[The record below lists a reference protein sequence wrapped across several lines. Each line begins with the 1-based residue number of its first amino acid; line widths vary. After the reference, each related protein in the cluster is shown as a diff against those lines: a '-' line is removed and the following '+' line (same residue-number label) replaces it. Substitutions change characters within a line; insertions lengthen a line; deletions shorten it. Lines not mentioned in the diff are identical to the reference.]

1 MSWGQR
7 GPDARVPR
15 AGVKNNHKLGG
26 LKPRNHPPPVLDAEG
41 LKSGSLWACSQRL
54 WDERVLGSL
63 LACGFMGKPGL
74 SSARRCPCNLPLSS
88 RGPLSCVSTR
98 CLLRTPVTGL
108 GPTPG
113 GSVAKHLPISAA
125 AVEDSGLILGLG
137 RSPGEGHGNPLQYS
151 CRDSHGQRRLMG
163 YSPWDCKESDM
174 TERLSIHTD
183 FKSITSA
190 KTLLLDK
197 VIL

>member
-1 MSWGQR
+1 MSQNLAQVSWGQR

-98 CLLRTPVTGL
+98 LSSEDTSHGIRAYPWWLSGQASAYQCSCHGRFRFDPWVGKIPWRRAWQPTPVFLSRLPRAEEPDGL
-108 GPTPG
+108 Q
-113 GSVAKHLPISAA
+113 S
-125 AVEDSGLILGLG
+125 LGLQ
-137 RSPGEGHGNPLQYS
+137 RIR
-151 CRDSHGQRRLMG
+151 RD
-163 YSPWDCKESDM
+163 
-174 TERLSIHTD
+174 
-183 FKSITSA
+183 
-190 KTLLLDK
+190 
-197 VIL
+197 